1 VLRFATDALLGTAY
15 VEGKVALMWDVTF
28 ATAGGLVAAPLTWG
42 YLRRHESVGRRE
54 LDVHGRDD
62 GTDGDARSPEQGA
75 GATGS
80 DDADDGSDTGD
91 RTLTL
96 AVRGMQLALAGITL
110 FALVTFRWGLVA
122 NAGVP
127 LAVTFLPA
135 LLERDLGV
143 PMNAGLVAWITLAVF
158 LHAVGAVG
166 PYQWFGWYDSLTHTL
181 SATVVAGAGY
191 ASARAVDL
199 HTDRLAVPS
208 PFMGAFV
215 VAFVLAF
222 GVLWEIMEFGTGG
235 LASVVGGEAVLA
247 QYGVRDI
254 ALDLTFNA
262 VGAVLVALLGASRL
276 RGVAGDLASRFGT
289 GTA

>member
-1 VLRFATDALLGTAY
+1 
-15 VEGKVALMWDVTF
+15 
-28 ATAGGLVAAPLTWG
+28 
-42 YLRRHESVGRRE
+42 
-54 LDVHGRDD
+54 
-62 GTDGDARSPEQGA
+62 
-75 GATGS
+75 
-80 DDADDGSDTGD
+80 
-91 RTLTL
+91 
-96 AVRGMQLALAGITL
+96 MQLALAGITL

-166 PYQWFGWYDSLTHTL
+166 PYEWFGWYDSVTHTL

-208 PFMGAFV
+208 PFMGTFV